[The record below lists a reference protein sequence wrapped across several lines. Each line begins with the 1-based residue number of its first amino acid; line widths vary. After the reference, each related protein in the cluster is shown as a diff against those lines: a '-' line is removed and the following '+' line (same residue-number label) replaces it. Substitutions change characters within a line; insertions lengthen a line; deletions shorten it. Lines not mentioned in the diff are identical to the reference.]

1 MTRLGPLL
9 ALSLAALA
17 VALLFAVARGS
28 VAVPAGEL
36 LGAIGRGLRGGLAG
50 PLDAIVFDLRLPR
63 VLLAALVGAALAYSG
78 ALYQGLFR
86 NPLADPYLLGTA
98 SGAALGTTA
107 VAVLGTS
114 APVLGDLGASAVA
127 FACAVATVLLVMA
140 IARDGASLPLVRLIL
155 AGVVIGSVLSAATSF
170 LLLIGNEQTAGILAR
185 LLGGFA
191 FSTWSDVALMAAV
204 LIPAVALTLPAA
216 RLLDVLQLG
225 EEEASHLGLPVEAF
239 KLVLLSAAT
248 LVVAVAVSLAGI
260 IGFVGLI
267 TPHAVR
273 LLVGPAH
280 LRLLA
285 LTPVWGALF
294 VVLADVLA
302 RSALAP
308 LELPVGVVTALVGGP
323 FFLVLLRGTR
333 GKA

>member
-1 MTRLGPLL
+1 MTRLGPAL
-9 ALSLAALA
+9 ALSCAALA
-17 VALLFAVARGS
+17 AAVLFAVTRGS
-28 VAVPAGEL
+28 VAVPAGDL
-36 LGAIGRGLRGGLAG
+36 LGAVARGLRGALEG
-50 PLDAIVFDLRLPR
+50 PYDAIVFGMRLPR
-63 VLLAALVGAALAYSG
+63 VLLAALVGAALASSG

-114 APVLGDLGASAVA
+114 SPLLGALGAPLAA

-170 LLLIGNEQTAGILAR
+170 LLLVGSEQTAGILAR

-191 FSTWSDVALMAAV
+191 FSSWGDVALMAAV
-204 LIPAVALTLPAA
+204 LVPAVALTLPAA

-225 EEEASHLGLPVEAF
+225 EEEARHLGLPVESF
-239 KLVLLSAAT
+239 KLVLLTVAT

-294 VVLADVLA
+294 MVLADVLA
-302 RSALAP
+302 RSVLAP
-308 LELPVGVVTALVGGP
+308 VELPVGVVTALVGGP
-323 FFLVLLRGTR
+323 FFLALLRRTR
-333 GKA
+333 GQA